1 MRDCVFAAMSIY
13 LSFSRMKQI
22 KTAALV
28 QAPIVAMGFFQG
40 STRRR
45 LRGFR
50 LNPLGVFIII
60 YARPL
65 HTLPIVEQVVAF
77 TVCICIPHIRSCE
90 PLGLE
95 TFWS

>member
-1 MRDCVFAAMSIY
+1 MSIY

-77 TVCICIPHIRSCE
+77 TVSYVYPIFGLVS
-90 PLGLE
+90 PLA
-95 TFWS
+95 